1 MLLNAGLLQKSISTT
16 TTEYCIRQQ
25 EMQEHIVALKN
36 GVVLYTKGY
45 IYLIKMYHGKCMET
59 KIS

>member
-25 EMQEHIVALKN
+25 EMQEQN